1 MKRKKKK
8 EKNKSEI
15 KKLYVLIQLY
25 EWTFDSK
32 GMAKWKYYWKEME

>member
-32 GMAKWKYYWKEME
+32 GMEEWKYYWKEME